1 MCHYIN
7 VAIGLLIRIELR
19 VQLGSC
25 SDAGRVDRQDIE
37 KSRPR
42 KYIRES
48 NRRDAFGLPSRT
60 IVKSDYVPLLILR
73 ADYIEVHEKY
83 QMERGRRK
91 ALYKVRPGS
100 LDSDL
105 FRAICKRHSETSRPL
120 LATDHAPKSALSTQR
135 FSQGRPLC
143 FTTVQPAV
151 ASLSPLEPAV
161 QRCCSSLGGCSASD
175 LAVRVVP
182 GAQLREDPESPA
194 VQYPLASS

>member
-48 NRRDAFGLPSRT
+48 NRRDAFGL
-60 IVKSDYVPLLILR
+60 
-73 ADYIEVHEKY
+73 
-83 QMERGRRK
+83 
-91 ALYKVRPGS
+91 
-100 LDSDL
+100 
-105 FRAICKRHSETSRPL
+105 
-120 LATDHAPKSALSTQR
+120 
-135 FSQGRPLC
+135 
-143 FTTVQPAV
+143 
-151 ASLSPLEPAV
+151 
-161 QRCCSSLGGCSASD
+161 
-175 LAVRVVP
+175 AVRVVP